1 MSDIKLNTLTGFF
14 ILRILSF
21 IEMGYLKEEE
31 GGFGRVLVRE
41 FIGLLEGDFGK
52 GQVIIIKF
60 L

>member
-14 ILRILSF
+14 ILRILFF

>member
-14 ILRILSF
+14 ILRILFF
-21 IEMGYLKEEE
+21 IEMGYLKKEE

>member
-14 ILRILSF
+14 ILRILFF

-31 GGFGRVLVRE
+31 EGFGRVLVRE

>member
-14 ILRILSF
+14 ILRILFF

-31 GGFGRVLVRE
+31 GGFGHVLVRE